1 MKATVEEINSVQR
14 RLKVVVSSE
23 AVNKAFDSAYQK
35 LKKKAKIQGFRPGK
49 APIHVIKKL
58 YGSSVSYE
66 VGETLIND
74 NLFAAINDQGVKPV
88 ASPFVEVKGSPSC
101 DAEYEFSAVV
111 DVMPSIEVKDQHKGL
126 QVECKEYEA
135 DDSSLEKELTAL
147 TRRHAKTSAL
157 DDAETPAAESHLAV
171 ISHTA
176 SIDGQELKD
185 MNVKSTPVALG
196 RGEIFPELESAI
208 VGMKKG
214 ETKEVDIKVPSDF
227 SDKELASK
235 IVHFSL
241 SLDDLYQVD
250 FPELNDDFAKDNN
263 FDSLEELKTSL
274 RKQLDE
280 TAKNMSKQELEG
292 QLLSSLIERIPFE
305 VPPAMVDQVID
316 SMIGELR
323 FKDKKDQEKALK
335 DETIRK
341 RFRAEAKVKAQNTII
356 LWEVIKNEKLEV
368 NDDEIKEHVSKFA
381 QEGDEN
387 VEQQVSNTISKFGE
401 HIRENLL
408 FEKAINFLADNAKVS
423 KEAAV
428 L

>member
-74 NLFAAINDQGVKPV
+74 NLFAAIHDQGVKPV
-88 ASPFVEVKGSPSC
+88 ASPFVEVKSSPIC
-101 DAEYEFSAVV
+101 DNDYEFSAVV
-111 DVMPSIEVKDQHKGL
+111 DVMPSIEFKDQHKGL
-126 QVECKEYEA
+126 QVDCKEYAA
-135 DDSSLEKELTAL
+135 DDASLEKELIAL

-157 DDAETPAAESHLAV
+157 EDAATPAAEGHLAI
-171 ISHTA
+171 ISHSA
-176 SIDGQELKD
+176 SIDGKDLQD
-185 MNVKSTPVALG
+185 MNVKSTPIALG

-208 VGMKKG
+208 IGMKKG
-214 ETKEVDIKVPSDF
+214 EKKEVDIKIPSDF
-227 SDKELASK
+227 EDKELASK
-235 IVHFSL
+235 VVHFKM
-241 SLDDLYQVD
+241 SLDDMYNIE
-250 FPELNDDFAKDNN
+250 FPELNDEFAKDNN
-263 FDSLEELKTSL
+263 FDSLEELKASL
-274 RKQLDE
+274 RKQLEE
-280 TAKNMSKQELEG
+280 TANNMTKQELEG

-341 RFRAEAKVKAQNTII
+341 RFRPEAKVKAQNTII

-368 NDDEIKEHVSKFA
+368 NDDEIKEHVSKFT

-387 VEQQVSNTISKFGE
+387 IEQQVANTISKFGE
-401 HIRENLL
+401 RIRENLL
-408 FEKAINFLADNAKVS
+408 FEKAINFLAENAKIN